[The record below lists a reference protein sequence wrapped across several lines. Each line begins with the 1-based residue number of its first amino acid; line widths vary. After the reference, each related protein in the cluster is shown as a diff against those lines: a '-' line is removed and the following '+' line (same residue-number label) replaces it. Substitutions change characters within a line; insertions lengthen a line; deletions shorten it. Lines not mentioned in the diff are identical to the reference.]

1 MLTKIEMQ
9 YMDAVIGIHKEM
21 RKANERGVDW
31 EQRRY
36 EIAKDLYVQ
45 ICLQAKVE
53 SDNTAGDVFRG
64 AAWLSRVAA
73 DHLIDVLK
81 EEPTK

>member
-36 EIAKDLYVQ
+36 EIAKEVYPIVSHDM
-45 ICLQAKVE
+45 APSADKKKP
-53 SDNTAGDVFRG
+53 A
-64 AAWLSRVAA
+64 RVAVELA
-73 DHLIDVLK
+73 DMLIDELVAKKRLG
-81 EEPTK
+81 